1 MHIRVKMNSL
11 NFTALEEVML
21 TPEILAE
28 FDLFKDVS
36 KDTLK
41 EVSAISETV
50 KVKKDDHVFRE
61 GELAD
66 KIHMLVSG
74 SIVLRVKLTSRPDS
88 VTVSFINRP
97 HQTFGWSGVVAPNH
111 YTASAACEEDSE
123 LVAIPS
129 EKFMQILSNHPE
141 DGFKVMLRITT
152 IVSDRLR
159 NSRQALLKT
168 L

>member
-1 MHIRVKMNSL
+1 M
-11 NFTALEEVML
+11 F
-21 TPEILAE
+21 TPEMLAE

-41 EVSAISETV
+41 EVAAISETV
-50 KVKKDDHVFRE
+50 KVKKDDFVFRE

-66 KIHMLVSG
+66 KLHMLVNG

-88 VTVSFINRP
+88 VTVSFVNRP
-97 HQTFGWSGVVAPNH
+97 HQTLGWSGVVTPNH
-111 YTASAACEEDSE
+111 YTASAVCEEDSE

-129 EKFMQILSNHPE
+129 GKFMDILAKHPE

-152 IVSDRLR
+152 IISDRLR

-168 L
+168 I